1 VTKPIADLV
10 VDLATGRT
18 TSRVLVE
25 SCLARIEEKNSK
37 AAAFISVNASGAR
50 ATADAMDALRASG
63 MEPSPLAGIPVS
75 VKDLFD
81 VKGEVTT
88 AGSVILKN
96 ASPAQHDAPAIARLR
111 EAGMVLMG
119 RTNMSEFAFSGVG
132 LNPHYGTPW
141 NPADADNHRIP
152 GGSSSGAA
160 VSVATDMAAVGIGT
174 DTGGSC
180 RIPAAYCGIV
190 GYKPSQ
196 YRVSRD
202 NVYPLSKTLDSI
214 GPLANTVDCCAVV
227 DSIMA
232 STPIA
237 NETAANVSHIRLA
250 VPQTLVLD
258 EMDPDVS
265 AAFDHAL
272 EQLSKAGVT
281 IEEIAFEELS
291 RIPKL
296 NAGGGIPTVEAFS
309 VHRENLASQD
319 ALYDRRI
326 AARIRQGERMMAA
339 DYFDIL
345 EARADLIETAARM
358 TQPYDALIL
367 PTTPIVAPFLSD
379 LDSDEDYQHF
389 NRLSLRNTLIGNFLD
404 RCSISIPCHRR
415 GDLPVGL
422 MLMGENGK
430 DADLFRVSR
439 RIESILDAVR

>member
-214 GPLANTVDCCAVV
+214 GPLANTVDCCAVI

-367 PTTPIVAPFLSD
+367 PTTPIVAPLLSD
-379 LDSDEDYQHF
+379 LDSDEGYQHF

>member
-1 VTKPIADLV
+1 MTKPIADLV